1 MAKIY
6 FYDIHE
12 GDKEAL
18 LASLEGHECAFYTES
33 IAEGNI
39 HSDAEIISIF
49 VSSNLSSNFIDA
61 MPSLRLISCRS
72 AGFNNVDMAKAKERG
87 IPVVVVPSYG
97 EHTVAE
103 YAFSL
108 LLSLSRMI
116 PETIKSVKENVC
128 IDPPLIRGMDL
139 NKKTLG
145 IIGTG
150 KIGKRVIEIAKGFG
164 MDVIAFDP
172 HEDKDAAVTLGF
184 QYCNLVDLCKSSD
197 VITLH
202 SPFTKENHHLLNS
215 EMFSLMKTGVYI
227 INTARGELIDT
238 KALIVALD
246 TNKVGACALD
256 VVEGETLLKERCKIT
271 DISHREPH
279 QLLEESFFINS
290 LLAHPRV
297 ILTPHIA
304 YNTKE
309 AVGRINATTGENISS
324 FLSGTVINEVHGNVV
339 TTGKLLLVRHTES
352 EWNEKG
358 IWTGTR
364 DAKLSLKGF
373 EDARLLGEAIRSIT
387 IHRAYASLQIRTL
400 ETLSSIL
407 GTIQQPVV
415 PITRDAALNE
425 RDYGD
430 YTGKNKHEM
439 KNILGEELF
448 ERTRRGWDVAI
459 PNGET
464 LRNVYERIV
473 PYYINEILPRLKL
486 GENVLVVSHGNA
498 LRALIKYIENIS
510 DEDIQNVEMMF
521 GGVVIYDIDDT
532 GKSSHKEVKETPSV
546 YFDTHY

>member
-6 FYDIHE
+6 FYDIHD
-12 GDKEAL
+12 GDKETL
-18 LASLEGHECAFYTES
+18 LLSLENHECFFYTES
-33 IAEGNI
+33 INENNL
-39 HSDAEIISIF
+39 HTDADIVSIF
-49 VSSNLSSNFIDA
+49 VSSNLSGIIIDK
-61 MPSLRLISCRS
+61 MPSLKLISCRS
-72 AGFNNVDMAKAKERG
+72 AGFNNVDMSKAKERG

-103 YAFSL
+103 YTFSL

-116 PETIKSVKENVC
+116 PETIKSIKENVC
-128 IDPPLIRGMDL
+128 VEPSMIRGMDL

-145 IIGTG
+145 VIGTG

-164 MDVIAFDP
+164 MDVVAFDP
-172 HEDKDAAVTLGF
+172 YEDKEAAVTLGF
-184 QYCNLVDLCKSSD
+184 QYMNLENLCKISD
-197 VITLH
+197 IITLH
-202 SPFTKENHHLLNS
+202 SPLTKENHHLIRN

-246 TNKVGACALD
+246 TNKVAACALD
-256 VVEGETLLKERCKIT
+256 VVEGEGLLKERCKIT
-271 DISHREPH
+271 DVSHREPQ
-279 QLLEESFFINS
+279 QLLEESFFINT
-290 LLAHPRV
+290 LLTHPRV

-309 AVGRINATTGENISS
+309 AVERINVTTGQNIVSFLEGTVVNEVKATT
-324 FLSGTVINEVHGNVV
+324 T

-352 EWNEKG
+352 EWNERG

-387 IHRAYASLQIRTL
+387 IHRAYASLQIRTM

-407 GTIQQPVV
+407 GTIQQPII

-439 KNILGEELF
+439 KDILGEELF
-448 ERTRRGWDVAI
+448 DKTRRGWDVAI

-473 PYYINEILPRLKL
+473 PYYISEILPRLKI
-486 GENVLVVSHGNA
+486 GENILIVSHGNA
-498 LRALIKYIENIS
+498 IRALTKYIENIS
-510 DEDIQNVEMMF
+510 DDEIQNIEMMF
-521 GGVVIYDIDDT
+521 GEVIIYEIDEN
-532 GKSSHKEVKETPSV
+532 GRSVHKEIKKTPTV
-546 YFDTHY
+546 YSDARF